1 MLAWKPE
8 LSIFVTRDMRT
19 VPLYTEVPCEDGL
32 EGVTGKISLGMYEVQ
47 ELPEIN
53 PLGKLVSR
61 GWQLEALFE
70 EANGSIILH
79 MLATEDHEPDHEHAG
94 EVEKA
99 PGSSILEY
107 LDALVPRAH

>member
-32 EGVTGKISLGMYEVQ
+32 EGVTGKISLGMYEVR
-47 ELPEIN
+47 EPPEIN

-61 GWQLEALFE
+61 GWLLEPLFE
-70 EANGSIILH
+70 EAKGSIILRMFSAKH
-79 MLATEDHEPDHEHAG
+79 YHHAG
-94 EVEKA
+94 ELEQA
-99 PGSSILEY
+99 SGGLILEY
-107 LDALVPRAH
+107 LDALVPRAHS

>member
-1 MLAWKPE
+1 
-8 LSIFVTRDMRT
+8 MRT

-70 EANGSIILH
+70 EANGSVILH
-79 MLATEDHEPDHEHAG
+79 MVSAEAG
-94 EVEKA
+94 EHLEFEKA

-107 LDALVPRAH
+107 LDALVPRAHS